1 MRSQSDVE
9 MGIIEYVPAGDVVDS
24 RCFDFLIF
32 RGRAGWRFEGEFVNW
47 ILGASEKNVF

>member
-1 MRSQSDVE
+1 MFLLAMSLIVGVST
-9 MGIIEYVPAGDVVDS
+9 
-24 RCFDFLIF
+24 FLIF